1 MYRVGLPGWK
11 LAARFGVPMLV
22 RVNIHRDADSTTY
35 WADSPDLDGLVVS
48 GQTLDELR
56 LEIRSAAEALLEL
69 EVKTPTQTTPELRF
83 RDAAICAA

>member
-69 EVKTPTQTTPELRF
+69 EVKKPTQTTPELRF

>member
-69 EVKTPTQTTPELRF
+69 EVKNPTQTTPELRF